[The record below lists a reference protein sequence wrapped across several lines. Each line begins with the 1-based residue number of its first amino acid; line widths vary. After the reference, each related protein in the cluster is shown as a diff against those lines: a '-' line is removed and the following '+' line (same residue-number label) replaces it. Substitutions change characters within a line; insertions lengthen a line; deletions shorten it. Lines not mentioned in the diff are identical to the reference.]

1 MKIEEKEKSLIS
13 VLRKTSNNKWV
24 GSTRIMLGVIFLMT
38 GTMKLSLEEF
48 AMAWALQLNEANIPL
63 VVFNLWFVPVLEIIL
78 GAILL
83 IGYYARISIILIIP
97 IMLVAIYVHLTVV
110 NPAAFPA
117 QPQEP
122 IIPIIIILIA
132 LIVFA
137 KGAGSWSLDMLF
149 SNKHSLFEL

>member
-1 MKIEEKEKSLIS
+1 MKKQEKVESQIL
-13 VLRKTSNNKWV
+13 VLRETSANKWV
-24 GSTRIMLGVIFLMT
+24 GTARIMLGVIFFMT
-38 GTMKLSLEEF
+38 GTMKLTLDEF
-48 AMAWALQLNEANIPL
+48 ATAWALQLNEADIPM
-63 VVFNLWFVPVLEIIL
+63 VAFNLWFVPVFEIIL

-83 IGYYARISIILIIP
+83 IGYYARISVILIIP

-110 NPAAFPA
+110 NPGAFPA

-137 KGAGSWSLDMLF
+137 KGASSWSLDLLF
-149 SNKHSLFEL
+149 SNEH